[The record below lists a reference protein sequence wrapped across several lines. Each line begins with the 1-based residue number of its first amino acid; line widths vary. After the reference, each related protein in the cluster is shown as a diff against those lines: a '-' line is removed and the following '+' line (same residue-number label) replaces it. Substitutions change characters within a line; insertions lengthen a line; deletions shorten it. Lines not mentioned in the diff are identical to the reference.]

1 MYDPYDGLPRPS
13 TATQRDR
20 SSRTVTSQSGWLGS
34 SAVRNEPSEPPVA
47 DHWIQGGRSRSSSN
61 GTQTF
66 VYPFQGNRIR
76 ATCYLGCAARPQ
88 AHIAIALQ
96 VSNRNIETSASS
108 NAQLAL
114 AQFWGW
120 KSRALRR
127 AIFGDLRRAIFRN
140 NRLGLL
146 RSSSSPAGR
155 LGGNPLFGERL
166 EDFGSFV
173 ANHALTIRHGTN

>member
-88 AHIAIALQ
+88 AHIAIAFQ
-96 VSNRNIETSASS
+96 ARNGNVGSNRIHPR
-108 NAQLAL
+108 LAVVIPRV
-114 AQFWGW
+114 WTD
-120 KSRALRR
+120 RDIR
-127 AIFGDLRRAIFRN
+127 D
-140 NRLGLL
+140 
-146 RSSSSPAGR
+146 AGR
-155 LGGNPLFGERL
+155 FSPSVGFWLILFPEGQAGDHDCTWR
-166 EDFGSFV
+166 V
-173 ANHALTIRHGTN
+173 